1 MPEAVRVWL
10 RRAVMLGAVAVIAV
24 GLLADRTPRETDR
37 AASIAARLRCPVC
50 QGESIA
56 DSPSG
61 IARELQGVV
70 REQVAAGR
78 TDAEIEAFFQER
90 YGGWVLLDPPRR
102 GATLVL
108 WVLPGVAL
116 AAGVAVVYGF
126 WSSRR
131 RVTADEPAADPLG
144 APGRAAAAADAR
156 ESAEPSVTAALRA
169 DARRGASRSLAGTL
183 ATAAACGVLAVSVS
197 AAARPSPNPAG
208 GASATTTTMPAS
220 AGRDLA
226 TVTEAEMEEVV
237 AANPQVVPMRL
248 ALVERYLRKGDREKA
263 DQHAAVALRL
273 AEEPA
278 DRQRALKLAGW
289 LAALGGDPAKGS
301 ELLTRSLELEP
312 DDLDS
317 QWFLANV
324 RLTGLGDAVGAVTL
338 LEAMLR
344 RDIPAE
350 KRAVVEQKLAEAR
363 AAA

>member
-10 RRAVMLGAVAVIAV
+10 RRAVMLGAIAVIAV

-131 RVTADEPAADPLG
+131 RLAADEVADQVAATG
-144 APGRAAAAADAR
+144 GRLDADER
-156 ESAEPSVTAALRA
+156 DGAEPSVTTALRA

-183 ATAAACGVLAVSVS
+183 ATAAACGMLAVSVS
-197 AAARPSPNPAG
+197 AAARPSPNPPG
-208 GASATTTTMPAS
+208 GPSATTTTMPAS

-248 ALVERYLRKGDREKA
+248 ALVERYLRKGNREKA

-289 LAALGGDPAKGS
+289 LAALGGDPARGS

-324 RLTGLGDAVGAVTL
+324 RLTGLGDAAGAVTL

-344 RDIPAE
+344 HDIPPE